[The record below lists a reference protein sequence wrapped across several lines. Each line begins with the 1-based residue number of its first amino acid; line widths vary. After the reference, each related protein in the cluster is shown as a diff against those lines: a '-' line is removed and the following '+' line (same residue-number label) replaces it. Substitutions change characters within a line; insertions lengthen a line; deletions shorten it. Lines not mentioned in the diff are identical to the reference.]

1 MSDAKSQIRPE
12 LKDFFN
18 EVKCPGC
25 SSLFNV
31 APVWEFV
38 LRKGYS
44 TCKNCW
50 QVFSLKSDAK
60 LNGFSIASED
70 LEMVAD
76 DYVMGSAGNYVWDA
90 TALESSRGAA
100 VDFFISLGLTAFF
113 DGMERSYPE
122 LRSED
127 FEMTWTYLSQAGAL
141 AVDPLDARLIA
152 DAFEK
157 VERHKP
163 YGWSGDTPRA

>member
-1 MSDAKSQIRPE
+1 MSDDRPQIRQE
-12 LKDFFN
+12 LKDFLN

-25 SSLFNV
+25 SSMFKV

-38 LRKGYS
+38 LRKGHS

-50 QVFSLKSDAK
+50 QVFTLKSDAK
-60 LNGFSIASED
+60 LNGFSITSED
-70 LEMVAD
+70 LERVVD
-76 DYVMGSAGNYVWDA
+76 DYIMGTAGNYVWDA
-90 TALESSRGAA
+90 DALENSRGAA

-122 LRSED
+122 LRTED

-141 AVDPLDARLIA
+141 AVDSLDARLIA

-163 YGWSGDTPRA
+163 YGWTADSQKA